1 MKGVE
6 VGWGSHHASNC
17 IKETDGH
24 HRPHH
29 KRRKPSERHES
40 LVKRLHAS
48 VAYWWWWPTP
58 TQALRPYLLSPNP
71 LIRLIPISNQIW
83 GIRPYGLSE
92 GTVWELGF
100 KYIEKEPIG
109 NSIMKCGGEPAGMA
123 GPEVRRMS
131 ELHMIVVVL
140 DVRTSRPDNIPKGC
154 FDFLKHILSMTI
166 QIKQFIVLVSFFVS
180 SDDVMDLKCFAL
192 GRLFVHVT
200 HFPPSKWSLNHPTF

>member
-154 FDFLKHILSMTI
+154 FDFLKLAHSLYDNSNKTI
-166 QIKQFIVLVSFFVS
+166 HCFGLFFRMIRWCNGPLVFCSRQAV
-180 SDDVMDLKCFAL
+180 CA
-192 GRLFVHVT
+192 RNP
-200 HFPPSKWSLNHPTF
+200 FPTL